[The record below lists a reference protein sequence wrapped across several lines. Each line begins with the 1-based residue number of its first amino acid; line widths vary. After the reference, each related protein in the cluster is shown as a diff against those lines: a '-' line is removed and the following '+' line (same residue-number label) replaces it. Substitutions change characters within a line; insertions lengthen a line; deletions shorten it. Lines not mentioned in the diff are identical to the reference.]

1 MLNIRTLPVG
11 DYQTNC
17 YIVWREGEKWCVV
30 IDPGDCPEQILQ
42 ATEEAG
48 VKIDSVLLTH
58 GHFDHV
64 GGVRTIA
71 ARTGCRIYIH
81 RKEELLPDQMTGGML
96 FFSNAYSEGDVLKIA
111 GLEIQVLHTPG
122 HTPGSVCLAVEDC
135 LFAGD
140 TLFAG
145 SIGRTDF
152 PGGDVADMK
161 KSLARLGALPTDYRV
176 YPGHG
181 EPTTLLVEK
190 ERNPYL
196 R

>member
-17 YIVWREGEKWCVV
+17 YIVWGEGETWCVV

-64 GGVRTIA
+64 GGVRTLA

-96 FFSNAYSEGDVLKIA
+96 FFSNSYSEGDVLKIA

-122 HTPGSVCLAVEDC
+122 HTPGSVCLVVEDVM
-135 LFAGD
+135 FAGD

-145 SIGRTDF
+145 SIGRTDV

-161 KSLARLGALPTDYRV
+161 KTLSRLGNLPTNYRV

-181 EPTTLLVEK
+181 EPTTLEVEK
-190 ERNPYL
+190 ERNPYM